1 VKIIFFDGY
10 CNLCNGFIDFLIK
23 RDQRNIFH
31 YSSLQSK
38 IASEKLPATLIA
50 NIDTVVYQQEDKI
63 FLRSEA
69 IVQILKDLGG
79 VWKTV
84 GVVLS
89 LLPSLI
95 SDGVYRSIASNR
107 YRIFGKKDSC
117 RLPTEHEKKRFL

>member
-1 VKIIFFDGY
+1 MKIIFFDGY